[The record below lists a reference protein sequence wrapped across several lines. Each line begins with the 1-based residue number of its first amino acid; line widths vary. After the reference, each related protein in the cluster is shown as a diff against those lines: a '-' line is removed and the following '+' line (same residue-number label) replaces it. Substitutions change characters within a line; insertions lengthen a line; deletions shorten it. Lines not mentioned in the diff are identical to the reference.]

1 MVTVGCGSGTVF
13 CSLGFRHLVVV
24 ILDFCFFIF
33 YKKLKLSKEREN
45 IRELEGEEE
54 YDESIFTFKNSFK

>member
-1 MVTVGCGSGTVF
+1 MLLYWASV
-13 CSLGFRHLVVV
+13 
-24 ILDFCFFIF
+24 FFIF

-54 YDESIFTFKNSFK
+54 YNESIFTFKNSFK